1 MRKLLAKIRNAK
13 FGIREKILL
22 PVTGLFVLSI
32 GAILLLVLTTS
43 AISTNK
49 LSDSLM
55 EEMNKRYAEDIHG
68 TISSALDGARAL
80 KPVFESSRIYNRAS
94 DMELLKNVLVQ
105 NKNAYG
111 VFSVWEPDK
120 YDGLDAQNA
129 GKPYHDATGRFIPYA
144 HRGNAGITVDPMAGY
159 EEQGTGDYYLIPKNT
174 LKECVADPFIRK
186 IDGKDQYVCSMTVPL
201 VRNDRFIGVVGMNV
215 LLDTL
220 IENVKDARL
229 FETGYLFVTD
239 SKGVILSHPDSSM
252 LGKSLYEIITEEQ
265 GALVAEALK
274 KGERTEF
281 SRISVVSNQMNKFV
295 VTPIDI
301 GAKDENGQDIHW
313 LMVSSV
319 PVSEIN
325 EVTTRTVLIGAVAG
339 ISAIVVTAVLLFVLI
354 SRITKPVKPLAKAA
368 YAIEIGEI
376 DASVT
381 QSLASIKTR
390 DEIGQLANSMYKA
403 VRSIERVAED
413 TEKLSAA
420 AAQNDLSVEVDVSAH
435 SGIYEEIMK
444 VITQMFAHLRHIIA
458 NISMAVEQVSSG
470 SAQVASGAQALAA
483 GSSEQASSI
492 EELSVTV
499 SRISDQAA
507 ANSDSVDT
515 AVTYVEQA
523 VAGVNAGNEHMKQ
536 MNTAMGDIATAS
548 NQIAG
553 ITKMIEDIAFQTN
566 ILALNAAIEA
576 ARAGNAGKG
585 FAVVA
590 DEVRNLAG
598 KSAQAARQTAELIT
612 ASVATVSEGTHIS
625 RETARLLQEVG
636 DQALKVNSS
645 IQKIKD
651 ASEEQ
656 VGAIE
661 QIRQGLLQISA
672 VVQTNAATAEEN
684 SATSEEMS
692 AQSAMLEA
700 EIGQF
705 KLYADD
711 QPVSSTG
718 VTLGDTVKETE
729 QDAPVSDLGKY

>member
-1 MRKLLAKIRNAK
+1 MRVLLTKIRNAK
-13 FGIREKILL
+13 LGIREKILL

-43 AISTNK
+43 AVSTTK

-55 EEMNKRYAEDIHG
+55 EEMNKRYAEEIQG
-68 TISSALDGARAL
+68 TISSALDGAKAL
-80 KPVFESSRIYNRAS
+80 KPVFESSRIFNRAS
-94 DMELLKNVLVQ
+94 DIELIKNVLVQ
-105 NKNAYG
+105 SKNAYG
-111 VFSVWEPDK
+111 VFTVWEPDK

-129 GKPYHDATGRFIPYA
+129 GKPYHDATGRFLPYA
-144 HRGNAGITVDPMAGY
+144 HRGNAGITVDPMTGY
-159 EEQGTGDYYLIPKNT
+159 EEEGAGDYYLIPKNT
-174 LKECVADPFIRK
+174 LKECIADPVIRK
-186 IDGKDQYVCSMTVPL
+186 IDGKDQYMCSMTVPL
-201 VRNDRFIGVVGMNV
+201 VRNDKFIGVVGMNV
-215 LLDTL
+215 LMDTL
-220 IENVKDARL
+220 VENVKNAKL

-239 SKGVILSHPDSSM
+239 SNGVILSHPDGSM
-252 LGKSLYEIITEEQ
+252 IGKSMYDIISEEQ
-265 GALVAEALK
+265 GALVTEALK

-281 SRISVVSNQMNKFV
+281 SRVSVVSNEMNKYV

-313 LMVSSV
+313 LMISSV
-319 PVSEIN
+319 PASEIN
-325 EVTTRTVLIGAVAG
+325 EVTTRTVLLGVVTG
-339 ISAIVVTAVLLFVLI
+339 ISAVVVTAVLLFILI
-354 SRITKPVKPLAKAA
+354 SGITKPVKHLAKAA

-381 QSLASIKTR
+381 QTLASIKTR
-390 DEIGQLANSMYKA
+390 DEIGQLAHSMNKA

-413 TEKLSAA
+413 TGKLSAA
-420 AAQNDLSVEVDVSAH
+420 AANHDLSVEVDVSAH

-444 VITQMFAHLRHIIA
+444 VITHMFGQLRRIVA
-458 NISMAVEQVSSG
+458 NISMAVEQVSAG

-499 SRISDQAA
+499 SKISDQAA
-507 ANSDSVDT
+507 ANSNSVDT
-515 AVTYVEQA
+515 AVTYVEKA

-536 MNTAMGDIATAS
+536 MNAAMGDIATAS

-576 ARAGNAGKG
+576 ARAGSAGKG

-590 DEVRNLAG
+590 DEVRNLAA

-625 RETARLLQEVG
+625 GETARLLQEVG
-636 DQALKVNSS
+636 EQALKVNSS
-645 IQKIKD
+645 IQRIKD
-651 ASEEQ
+651 ASDEQ

-711 QPVSSTG
+711 KPVGGAG
-718 VTLGDTVKETE
+718 VTLEDTVKVTE
-729 QDAPVSDLGKY
+729 QDAQMSDLGKY

>member
-1 MRKLLAKIRNAK
+1 
-13 FGIREKILL
+13 
-22 PVTGLFVLSI
+22 
-32 GAILLLVLTTS
+32 
-43 AISTNK
+43 
-49 LSDSLM
+49 
-55 EEMNKRYAEDIHG
+55 
-68 TISSALDGARAL
+68 
-80 KPVFESSRIYNRAS
+80 
-94 DMELLKNVLVQ
+94 
-105 NKNAYG
+105 
-111 VFSVWEPDK
+111 
-120 YDGLDAQNA
+120 
-129 GKPYHDATGRFIPYA
+129 
-144 HRGNAGITVDPMAGY
+144 
-159 EEQGTGDYYLIPKNT
+159 
-174 LKECVADPFIRK
+174 
-186 IDGKDQYVCSMTVPL
+186 MTVPL
-201 VRNDRFIGVVGMNV
+201 VRNDKFIGVVGMNI
-215 LLDTL
+215 LMDTL
-220 IENVKDARL
+220 IENVKNAKL

-239 SKGVILSHPDSSM
+239 SKGVILSYPDGSM
-252 LGKSLYEIITEEQ
+252 IGKSLYEIFTEEQ
-265 GALVAEALK
+265 GAQVTDALK

-281 SRISVVSNQMNKFV
+281 SRMSVLSSQMNKYV

-301 GAKDENGQDIHW
+301 GAKDENGKDIHW

-325 EVTTRTVLIGAVAG
+325 EVTTRTVLIGAVTG
-339 ISAIVVTAVLLFVLI
+339 VSAIVVTAVLLFVLI
-354 SRITKPVKPLAKAA
+354 SHITKPVKPLAKAA

-403 VRSIERVAED
+403 VKSIERVAED
-413 TEKLSAA
+413 TEKLSVAA
-420 AAQNDLSVEVDVSAH
+420 ANNDLSVEVDVNSH
-435 SGIYEEIMK
+435 SGIYEDIMK
-444 VITQMFAHLRHIIA
+444 VITQMFAQLRSIVA
-458 NISMAVEQVSSG
+458 NISMAVEQVSAG

-499 SRISDQAA
+499 SKISEQAA
-507 ANSDSVDT
+507 ANSQSVDT

-523 VAGVNAGNEHMKQ
+523 VAGVNAGNEHMNQ
-536 MNTAMGDIATAS
+536 MNMAMGDIASAS

-576 ARAGNAGKG
+576 ARAGSAGKG

-612 ASVATVSEGTHIS
+612 ASAATVSEGTHIS
-625 RETARLLQEVG
+625 QETARLLQEVG
-636 DQALKVNSS
+636 GQALKVNSS

-651 ASEEQ
+651 ASTEQ
-656 VGAIE
+656 VEAIE

-692 AQSAMLEA
+692 AQSALLEA

-705 KLYADD
+705 KLNADD
-711 QPVSSTG
+711 QPVDG
-718 VTLGDTVKETE
+718 AKVTLGATLKAIE
-729 QDAPVSDLGKY
+729 QDTPEPDLGKY